1 MKETTIQP
9 YRPLELMID
18 PKITDFDCRDFIGIW
33 DKFVPASFCDQLIEW
48 YEHMYYKR
56 SSQYDHEDQYQ
67 MISEQLEPFGS
78 TYGEKDQD
86 RFHKTISPGE
96 IQYGSNLNRKDTSV
110 MLNYCNDN
118 ITYQV
123 NQFLKSCMMH
133 YISEF
138 GQLKQ
143 VSMFSSDIKM
153 QKTEPEGGY
162 HLWHYENSAGSHANR
177 ELVWM
182 IYLND
187 VLPENGGETEF
198 MYQRRRLNP
207 TKGTVVIFP
216 AGMTHVHRGNMVLDG
231 DAKYILT
238 GWYIKS

>member
-86 RFHKTISPGE
+86 
-96 IQYGSNLNRKDTSV
+96 
-110 MLNYCNDN
+110 
-118 ITYQV
+118 
-123 NQFLKSCMMH
+123 
-133 YISEF
+133 
-138 GQLKQ
+138 
-143 VSMFSSDIKM
+143 SDCILFVFFKC
-153 QKTEPEGGY
+153 
-162 HLWHYENSAGSHANR
+162 
-177 ELVWM
+177 EL
-182 IYLND
+182 
-187 VLPENGGETEF
+187 
-198 MYQRRRLNP
+198 
-207 TKGTVVIFP
+207 
-216 AGMTHVHRGNMVLDG
+216 
-231 DAKYILT
+231 
-238 GWYIKS
+238 